1 MKTVRKIAISKAIVK
16 PSAAAIA
23 ALLVARSTALPGFA
37 QASPMTR
44 AWSVYIDQQTA
55 IQAAGG
61 HNITWGNAARF
72 DHFLDRHS
80 GLAEQLYQSPGVLRD
95 PGFLGHH
102 EALRDH
108 LATNPGIRE
117 ELIGAPSCLS
127 QREARFKDVQNHE
140 RAITRVDLDTLDG
153 YLDGHPDA
161 AAALY
166 ADPSLAAN
174 TDFLGRYPELALFF
188 HNHPVMAAQLHGHP
202 GWLRWREKSCAP
214 RAQ

>member
-1 MKTVRKIAISKAIVK
+1 
-16 PSAAAIA
+16 
-23 ALLVARSTALPGFA
+23 
-37 QASPMTR
+37 MTR

-55 IQAAGG
+55 IQTPGG

-72 DHFLDRHS
+72 DNFLDRHP
-80 GLAEQLYQSPGVLRD
+80 GLAGQLYQNPGVLRD
-95 PGFLGHH
+95 PGLLRHH

-127 QREARFKDVQNHE
+127 QREARFKEVQNDAG
-140 RAITRVDLDTLDG
+140 AITRVDLDTLDG

-161 AAALY
+161 AAALD
-166 ADPSLAAN
+166 ADSSLAAN
-174 TDFLGRYPELALFF
+174 TAFLGRYPELALFF
-188 HNHPVMAAQLHGHP
+188 HNHPLVAAQLHAHP
-202 GWLRWREKSCAP
+202 GWLRWRQKACAP